1 MDSPA
6 SQSIYKAAELQPQ
19 TRIMEQ
25 AIKELVHNFHWVALL
40 LTIGAS
46 LFAIGKGADVL
57 VDQAVLLAKNWGMP
71 TLLIGATIVS
81 LGTTTPEAAVSVL
94 AAIQGKPDL
103 ALGNAVG
110 SVICDTGLILGIA
123 AILRPLPLNREVVNR
138 QGWIQVGAGFLLVIA
153 AIPFSNLSGM
163 FVEGPGG
170 GGNIPQF
177 VGFIFLGLLALYMW
191 MSVVWARK
199 SGGASIEAEIGGALE
214 SPVNVPVTLLKLLGA
229 IAIVICA
236 SWILIPSVE
245 VAALRVGIPK
255 GVIAATLVALGTSL
269 PELVTAVTATLK
281 GHGELAIG
289 NIIGADILNVLF
301 VAGASAAVTA
311 TGLAAPAAFFKFQFP
326 AMLLVLIIF
335 RIGIAL
341 CKGSLGRGFG
351 AMLLAVYAVYI
362 GLTVVYFGGGGH
374 GH

>member
-1 MDSPA
+1 
-6 SQSIYKAAELQPQ
+6 
-19 TRIMEQ
+19 MEE
-25 AIKELVHNFHWVALL
+25 AIKQLVQNFHWVALL
-40 LTIGAS
+40 LMIAVS
-46 LFAIGKGADVL
+46 LLAVGKGADIL

-123 AILRPLPLNREVVNR
+123 ALLRPLPLNREIVNR
-138 QGWIQVGAGFLLVIA
+138 QGWIQVGAGFLLVLVA
-153 AIPFSNLSGM
+153 VPYSNLGNM
-163 FVEGPGG
+163 FLEGEGG
-170 GGNIPQF
+170 GGRIPQF
-177 VGFIFLGLLALYMW
+177 VGFILLGLLVAYMW
-191 MSVVWARK
+191 MSVKWAK
-199 SGGASIEAEIGGALE
+199 QAGGSAIEAEVGGALTA
-214 SPVNVPVTLLKLLGA
+214 PVNVPVTVLKLLGA
-229 IAIVICA
+229 IAVVIVA

-245 VAALRVGIPK
+245 EAALRVGVPK

-269 PELVTAVTATLK
+269 PELVTCVTATLK

-301 VAGASAAVTA
+301 VAGASTAVTSA
-311 TGLAAPAAFFKFQFP
+311 GLAAPAAFFKFQFP
-326 AMLLVLIIF
+326 AMLLVLVIF
-335 RIGIAL
+335 RVGIFF
-341 CKGSLGRGFG
+341 CKGTLGRGFG
-351 AMLLAVYAVYI
+351 ALLLAVYAVYI
-362 GLTVVYFGGGGH
+362 GLTAVYFGGGGH

>member
-1 MDSPA
+1 
-6 SQSIYKAAELQPQ
+6 
-19 TRIMEQ
+19 MEQ

-245 VAALRVGIPK
+245 VAALRVGVPK